1 MTRITEDTP
10 VLSAMSSQLADA
22 VEWVGPALVQVNG
35 RSRHPSSGTVYAP
48 DLVLAA
54 DHAIERD
61 EDLTVETGDGRAL
74 GARLAGRDPASDLA
88 LLRVAGL
95 GLGPAVPATANPRV
109 GQFALAVGRPSEGEL
124 MASIG
129 VVSATGGPL
138 RTARGLLERYIR
150 TDATP
155 YPGFSGGALIDAGGA
170 VVGLFTT
177 GLVGGVPLAVPV
189 ALAWRIADTLA
200 RQGYVPRGYLGI
212 GSQPVRIPPGQRAG
226 LTRESALLVVEIAA
240 GSPAERGG
248 VLLGDLLIALDGQ
261 PVEDAESLQALLV
274 GERVGRSVPVEVIR
288 GGTRTILL
296 ITVGQAGGPR
306 P

>member
-1 MTRITEDTP
+1 MTPIAEDTP
-10 VLSAMSSQLADA
+10 VLSTMSNQLADA
-22 VEWVGPALVQVNG
+22 VERVGPALVQVNG
-35 RSRHPSSGTVYAP
+35 RPRQPSSGTVYAP

-54 DHAIERD
+54 DHAVERD
-61 EDLTVETGDGRAL
+61 EDLTVETGDGRTL

-95 GLGPAVPATANPRV
+95 GLAPAVPAPAPPRV
-109 GQFALAVGRPSEGEL
+109 GQFALAVGRPSGGEL

-138 RTARGLLERYIR
+138 RTSRGLLERYVR

-170 VVGLFTT
+170 VLGLFTT

-189 ALAWRIADTLA
+189 ALAWRVADTLA
-200 RQGYVPRGYLGI
+200 RQGYVARGYLGI
-212 GSQPVRIPPGQRAG
+212 GSQPVRIPAGQRAG
-226 LTRESALLVVEIAA
+226 LARESGLLVVEIAS

-248 VLLGDLLIALDGQ
+248 LMLGDLLIALDGQ
-261 PVEDAESLQALLV
+261 PVDDAESLQALLV

-288 GGTRTILL
+288 GGAPTTLHV
-296 ITVGQAGGPR
+296 TVGQRGGAR

>member
-1 MTRITEDTP
+1 MTPIAEDSR

-22 VEWVGPALVQVNG
+22 VERAGSALVQVNG
-35 RSRHPSSGTVYAP
+35 RPRHASSGTVYAS

-54 DHAIERD
+54 DHAVERD
-61 EDLTVETGDGRAL
+61 EDLTVETGDGRSL

-95 GLGPAVPATANPRV
+95 GLPPAVPVETPARV
-109 GQFALAVGRPSEGEL
+109 GQFALAVGRPSGGEL

-138 RTARGLLERYIR
+138 RTGRGLLERYIR

-170 VVGLFTT
+170 VLGLFTT
-177 GLVGGVPLAVPV
+177 GLVGGIPLAVPA
-189 ALAWRIADTLA
+189 ALAWRVADTLA
-200 RQGYVPRGYLGI
+200 RQGYVARGYLGI
-212 GSQPVRIPPGQRAG
+212 GSQPVRIPAGQRAG
-226 LTRESALLVVEIAA
+226 LARESGLLVVEIAA

-248 VLLGDLLIALDGQ
+248 VLLGDLVIALDGQ
-261 PVEDAESLQALLV
+261 PVDDAESLQALLV

-288 GGTRTILL
+288 GGARTTLQV
-296 ITVGQAGGPR
+296 TVGQRGGPR